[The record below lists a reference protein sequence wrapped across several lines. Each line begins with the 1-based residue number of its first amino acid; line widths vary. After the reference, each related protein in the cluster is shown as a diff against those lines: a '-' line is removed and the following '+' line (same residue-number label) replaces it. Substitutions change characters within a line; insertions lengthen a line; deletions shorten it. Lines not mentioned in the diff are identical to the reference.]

1 MNFEFLVNR
10 FKFIIFIQ
18 LSLAILKFISVLW
31 GNRND
36 QWTPLTNLKDSRR
49 TLKLNWALW
58 TVLGKFFSKKQSDN
72 LIWLNSLCNNP
83 VVLDTFTSSSKTLMA
98 DLCPFYSLKT
108 NFTQISTIQVI
119 LRFIICVLTTLNI
132 CHFIFRA
139 FNKTTQS

>member
-36 QWTPLTNLKDSRR
+36 QWAPLINHKDSRP
-49 TLKLNWALW
+49 TLKLNWAHW
-58 TVLGKFFSKKQSDN
+58 IVLGKFYSKN
-72 LIWLNSLCNNP
+72 LSGNLMWLNSQCNNP
-83 VVLDTFTSSSKTLMA
+83 VVLDTFTSSSKTRMA

-108 NFTQISTIQVI
+108 NFTQISIIQVI
-119 LRFIICVLTTLNI
+119 LHFIICVLTTLNI